1 VMLFVA
7 AARAQWSKTRHGNI
21 AFGAVTVIKGAGN
34 TSYAVGEGASVA
46 DRIMGGGDA
55 YIVNSMDAHT

>member
-1 VMLFVA
+1 
-7 AARAQWSKTRHGNI
+7 
-21 AFGAVTVIKGAGN
+21 VTVIKGAGN
-34 TSYAVGEGASVA
+34 TSYAVGERASVA